1 MSSQDI
7 LFIVLAVS
15 TIFVAVPLSMILWRV
30 YKMLDRV
37 EKLLGYADHI
47 RGLAMEF
54 EKVPMR
60 FIDGLI
66 NSFLSKKK

>member
-1 MSSQDI
+1 MASQDI

-15 TIFVAVPLSMILWRV
+15 TIFLALPLSLILWRV

-37 EKLLGYADHI
+37 DKILSYIDHV
-47 RGLAMEF
+47 RWLALEF

-60 FIDGLI
+60 FIENL
-66 NSFLSKKK
+66 FTSKK